1 MEGTVSEVRYSLG
14 HFPSGNPPSH
24 FVLFFFYQL
33 VSVCRLRM
41 RLRNANLQ
49 ANANI
54 KKAAQEEV
62 CNFS

>member
-14 HFPSGNPPSH
+14 HFPPGNPPSH